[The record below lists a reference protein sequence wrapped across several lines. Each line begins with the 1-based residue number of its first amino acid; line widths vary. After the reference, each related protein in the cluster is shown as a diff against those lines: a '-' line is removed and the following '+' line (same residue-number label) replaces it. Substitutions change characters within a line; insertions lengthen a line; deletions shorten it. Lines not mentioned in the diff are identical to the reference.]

1 MLVASKLPNS
11 YVARSSLDL
20 ADRAALRP
28 LARLLSAVRKATGD
42 LPLVLVGAAARD
54 VLLVHAH
61 GAEPQRATED
71 TDLALAVRDWDTF
84 LRAREALV
92 ASGAFTAAGP
102 AHRLWFG
109 DQRVDIIP
117 FGGVERRDRSI
128 AWPPEGA
135 EVMNVSGLAEA
146 LATAVSV
153 RLPGGVTFDVA
164 SLPALALLKV
174 WAWQDR
180 KYIAPGKDAADLWE
194 FLRYYAAAGNQ
205 DRLYGSEGEAALAS
219 FGFDVEQA
227 GAWLLG
233 RDAREVLTHGP
244 DSKRALEALDAI
256 LRPETDPDGSLQLV
270 AQMPGFNR
278 DRQLSLLAA
287 FHSGLVGEPATGL

>member
-1 MLVASKLPNS
+1 M
-11 YVARSSLDL
+11 
-20 ADRAALRP
+20 
-28 LARLLSAVRKATGD
+28 
-42 LPLVLVGAAARD
+42 PLVLVGAAARD
-54 VLLVHAH
+54 VLLVHAY

-92 ASGAFTAAGP
+92 ASGVFTAEGP

-109 DQRVDIIP
+109 DQQVDIIP
-117 FGGVERRDRSI
+117 FGGVERNDRSI
-128 AWPPEGA
+128 AWPPQGA
-135 EVMNVSGLAEA
+135 EVMNVSGFAEA

-153 RLPGGVTFDVA
+153 RLPGGVSFDVA

-180 KYIAPGKDAADLWE
+180 KYTAPGKDAADLWE
-194 FLRYYAAAGNQ
+194 FLRYYADAGNQ
-205 DRLYGSEGEAALAS
+205 DRLYGSEGEAALAT
-219 FGFDVEQA
+219 FGFDVQKA

-244 DSKRALEALDAI
+244 APKRAFEALDVI
-256 LRPETDPDGSLQLV
+256 LRPETDPDGGLKLI
-270 AQMPGFNR
+270 AQMPRGNR
-278 DRQLSLLAA
+278 DRQLSLLTA